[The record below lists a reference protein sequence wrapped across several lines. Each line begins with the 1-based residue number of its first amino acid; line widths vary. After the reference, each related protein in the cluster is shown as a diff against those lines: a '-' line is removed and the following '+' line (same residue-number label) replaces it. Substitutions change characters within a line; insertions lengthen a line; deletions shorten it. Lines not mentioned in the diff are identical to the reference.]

1 MMTVRVVAKHRTA
14 GSGAEQ
20 NVERLRGGDDDVR
33 WAAAHAFPLALR
45 RVAGAHPCADLDIR
59 QSALAQRLPDAG
71 ERCLQIALDVVG

>member
-1 MMTVRVVAKHRTA
+1 MMTVRVVAKHRTT

-20 NVERLRGGDDDVR
+20 DVKRLRGGDDDVR
-33 WAAAHAFPLALR
+33 RTASHALPLALWC
-45 RVAGAHPCADLDIR
+45 VAGAHPCADLDIR